1 MRSRTIPP
9 LRWGERTYVMGILNV
24 TADSFSGDG
33 LAVAG
38 RSETEVVAAA
48 LELARGFVAAG
59 ADILDVGGES
69 SRPAAVYGEHPAIDA
84 EEETRL
90 TLPVVE
96 ALVAEFGEQ
105 VLISIDTSKGNVA
118 RVALSAGAG
127 MVNDVWAA
135 RRDPGTAEAAAE
147 AGAYLVVMHNKDVS
161 EYPDGL
167 LPEVIEWLRTAAEA
181 AAGIGV
187 MADRLLVD
195 PGIGF
200 GKTRDHS
207 LEVLHRLAELKAA
220 LGLPLLIGTSRK
232 RFIGEILGGAPASD
246 RLEGTA
252 ASVVLAIASGADVVR
267 VHDVASIARA
277 VRVADA
283 IVRRL
288 DRAPADAP
296 PPAAAMPGRV
306 SIRAIQAQGRHGVG
320 DDERSRPQPFEVDVA
335 VAADL
340 SAAAAT
346 DRLEDTVDYAALQ
359 TLVMTRVRDD
369 SFHLIESLAA
379 SIGQAIL
386 DRWPVVNEVEVAVRK
401 PKAFLP
407 GPSGGAEVR
416 LLLNRARE
424 PEREP
429 ARGSAR

>member
-1 MRSRTIPP
+1 MPSRTLSS

-38 RSETEVVAAA
+38 RSEAEVVAAA
-48 LELARGFVAAG
+48 VELARGFVAAG

-96 ALVAEFGEQ
+96 ALVSEFGEQ
-105 VLISIDTSKGNVA
+105 VLVSIDTAKGSVA
-118 RVALSAGAG
+118 RAALSAGAG

-147 AGAYLVVMHNKDVS
+147 AGAYLVVMHNKDVA
-161 EYPDGL
+161 EYPDGV
-167 LPEVIEWLRTAAEA
+167 LPEVIDWLRSAAEA

-187 MADRLLVD
+187 RADRLLVD

-200 GKTRDHS
+200 GKTPNHS

-232 RFIGEILGGAPASD
+232 RFIGEILGGAPAGD

-267 VHDVASIARA
+267 VHDVAPIARA

-283 IVRRL
+283 IVRRIDL
-288 DRAPADAP
+288 APADASR
-296 PPAAAMPGRV
+296 PAEAAPGRV

-320 DDERSRPQPFEVDVA
+320 DDERSRRQPFEVDVA
-335 VAADL
+335 VSADL
-340 SAAAAT
+340 SAAAAG
-346 DRLEDTVDYAALQ
+346 DRLEDTVDYATLQ
-359 TLVMTRVRDD
+359 ILVTTRVRDD
-369 SFHLIESLAA
+369 SFHLMESLAA
-379 SIGQAIL
+379 SIGRAIL
-386 DRWPVVNEVEVAVRK
+386 DRWPAVTEVEVAVRK
-401 PKAFLP
+401 PMASLP

-416 LLLNRARE
+416 LRLHRARE
-424 PEREP
+424 
-429 ARGSAR
+429 SAR

>member
-1 MRSRTIPP
+1 MPSRPFSP
-9 LRWGERTYVMGILNV
+9 LRLGERTYVMGILNV

-33 LAVAG
+33 LAVGG
-38 RSETEVVAAA
+38 RSEAEVVAAA

-96 ALVAEFGEQ
+96 ALVAEFGER
-105 VLISIDTSKGNVA
+105 VLVSIDTSKGSVA
-118 RVALSAGAG
+118 RAALSAGAG

-147 AGAYLVVMHNKDVS
+147 AGAYLVVMHNKDAA

-187 MADRLLVD
+187 RADRLLVD

-207 LEVLHRLAELKAA
+207 LEILNRLAELKTA

-232 RFIGEILGGAPASD
+232 RFIGEILDGAPASD

-267 VHDVASIARA
+267 VHDVAHIARA

-288 DRAPADAP
+288 DQAPAAS
-296 PPAAAMPGRV
+296 PPAAATPGRV
-306 SIRAIQAQGRHGVG
+306 SIRDIQAQGRHGVG
-320 DDERSRPQPFEVDVA
+320 DAERSLPQPFEVDVA
-335 VAADL
+335 VAADF

-386 DRWPVVNEVEVAVRK
+386 DRWPVVTEVEVAVRK
-401 PKAFLP
+401 PEASLP

-416 LLLNRARE
+416 LQLRRPGE
-424 PEREP
+424 PRRQP
-429 ARGSAR
+429 ARGSAG

>member
-1 MRSRTIPP
+1 MPSRPFSP

-38 RSETEVVAAA
+38 RSEAEVVAAS

-59 ADILDVGGES
+59 ADVLDVGGES

-96 ALVAEFGEQ
+96 ALVAEFGER
-105 VLISIDTSKGNVA
+105 VLVSIDTSKGSVA

-147 AGAYLVVMHNKDVS
+147 AGAYLVVMHNKDVA
-161 EYPDGL
+161 EYPDGV

-187 MADRLLVD
+187 RADRLLVD

-207 LEVLHRLAELKAA
+207 LEILNRLAELKTA

-232 RFIGEILGGAPASD
+232 RFIGEILHGAPASD

-267 VHDVASIARA
+267 VHDVAPIVRA

-288 DRAPADAP
+288 DRPPADAT
-296 PPAAAMPGRV
+296 PPAAPGRV

-320 DDERSRPQPFEVDVA
+320 DAERSRPQPFEVDVA
-335 VAADL
+335 VAADF

-386 DRWPVVNEVEVAVRK
+386 DRWPVVTEVEVAVRK
-401 PKAFLP
+401 PEASLP

-416 LLLNRARE
+416 LRLQRARE
-424 PEREP
+424 PRRQP
-429 ARGSAR
+429 AR

>member
-1 MRSRTIPP
+1 MPSRPLSP
-9 LRWGERTYVMGILNV
+9 LRWGERTYVMGILNA

-38 RSETEVVAAA
+38 RSEAEVVAAS
-48 LELARGFVAAG
+48 LELARSFVAAG

-105 VLISIDTSKGNVA
+105 VLVSIDTAKGSVA
-118 RVALSAGAG
+118 RAALSAGAG

-135 RRDPGTAEAAAE
+135 RRDQGTAEAAAE
-147 AGAYLVVMHNKDVS
+147 AGAYLVVMHNKDVA
-161 EYPDGL
+161 EYPDGV
-167 LPEVIEWLRTAAEA
+167 LPEVIDWLRSAAEA

-187 MADRLLVD
+187 RADRLLVD

-207 LEVLHRLAELKAA
+207 LEVLHRLAELKSA

-232 RFIGEILGGAPASD
+232 RFIGEILGGAPAGD

-267 VHDVASIARA
+267 VHDVTPIARA

-283 IVRRL
+283 IVRRI
-288 DRAPADAP
+288 DRAPADGSP
-296 PPAAAMPGRV
+296 PGEATPGQV

-320 DDERSRPQPFEVDVA
+320 DDERSRRQPFEVDVA
-335 VAADL
+335 ASADMS
-340 SAAAAT
+340 SAAAG

-359 TLVMTRVRDD
+359 TLVTTRVRDD

-379 SIGQAIL
+379 SIGRAIL
-386 DRWPVVNEVEVAVRK
+386 DRWPLVTEVEVAVRK
-401 PKAFLP
+401 PQAPLP
-407 GPSGGAEVR
+407 QAAGRVEVR
-416 LLLNRARE
+416 LRLHRARE
-424 PEREP
+424 
-429 ARGSAR
+429 SAR

>member
-1 MRSRTIPP
+1 
-9 LRWGERTYVMGILNV
+9 
-24 TADSFSGDG
+24 
-33 LAVAG
+33 
-38 RSETEVVAAA
+38 
-48 LELARGFVAAG
+48 
-59 ADILDVGGES
+59 
-69 SRPAAVYGEHPAIDA
+69 
-84 EEETRL
+84 
-90 TLPVVE
+90 
-96 ALVAEFGEQ
+96 
-105 VLISIDTSKGNVA
+105 
-118 RVALSAGAG
+118 
-127 MVNDVWAA
+127 
-135 RRDPGTAEAAAE
+135 
-147 AGAYLVVMHNKDVS
+147 MHNKDVAD
-161 EYPDGL
+161 YPDGV
-167 LPEVIEWLRTAAEA
+167 LPEVIEWLRIAAEA

-187 MADRLLVD
+187 RANRLLVD

-207 LEVLHRLAELKAA
+207 LEVLHRLAELKTAV
-220 LGLPLLIGTSRK
+220 GLPLLIGTSRK

-267 VHDVASIARA
+267 VHDVAPITRA

-288 DRAPADAP
+288 DQAPGDASL
-296 PPAAAMPGRV
+296 PAVAVPGRV

-320 DDERSRPQPFEVDVA
+320 SDERARSQPFEVDVA

-346 DRLEDTVDYAALQ
+346 DRLEDTVDYSTLQ

-386 DRWPVVNEVEVAVRK
+386 DRWPVVTDVDVAVRK
-401 PKAFLP
+401 PEAPVP

-416 LLLNRARE
+416 LRLQRAGE
-424 PEREP
+424 PRPEP

>member
-1 MRSRTIPP
+1 MPSRPFSP

-38 RSETEVVAAA
+38 RSEAEVVAAA

-96 ALVAEFGEQ
+96 ALVAEFGER
-105 VLISIDTSKGNVA
+105 VLVSIDTSKGSVA
-118 RVALSAGAG
+118 RAALSAGAG

-135 RRDPGTAEAAAE
+135 RRVPGTAEAAAE
-147 AGAYLVVMHNKDVS
+147 AGAYLVVMHNKDVA

-187 MADRLLVD
+187 RADRLLVD

-200 GKTRDHS
+200 GKTRDHN
-207 LEVLHRLAELKAA
+207 LEILNRLAELKTA

-232 RFIGEILGGAPASD
+232 RFIGEILDGAPASD

-267 VHDVASIARA
+267 VHDVAPIVRA

-283 IVRRL
+283 IVRKL
-288 DRAPADAP
+288 DKAPAAS
-296 PPAAAMPGRV
+296 PPAATPGWV
-306 SIRAIQAQGRHGVG
+306 SIRDIQAQGRHGVG
-320 DDERSRPQPFEVDVA
+320 DAERSLPQPFEVDVA
-335 VAADL
+335 VAADF

-386 DRWPVVNEVEVAVRK
+386 DRWPVVTEVEVAVRK
-401 PKAFLP
+401 PEASLP
-407 GPSGGAEVR
+407 GPAGGAEVR
-416 LLLNRARE
+416 LRLQRARE
-424 PEREP
+424 PRREP
-429 ARGSAR
+429 ARESGR

>member
-1 MRSRTIPP
+1 MPSRP
-9 LRWGERTYVMGILNV
+9 LSPLHWGERTYVMGILNV

-38 RSETEVVAAA
+38 RSEAEVVAAA
-48 LELARGFVAAG
+48 LDLARGFVAAG

-84 EEETRL
+84 EAETRL

-96 ALVAEFGEQ
+96 SLVAEFGER
-105 VLISIDTSKGNVA
+105 VLVSIDTSKGSVA
-118 RVALSAGAG
+118 RAALSAGAG

-135 RRDPGTAEAAAE
+135 RHDPGTAEAAAE
-147 AGAYLVVMHNKDVS
+147 AGAYLVVMHNKDVAQ
-161 EYPDGL
+161 YPDGV
-167 LPEVIEWLRTAAEA
+167 LPEVIDWLRTAAEA
-181 AAGIGV
+181 AARIGV
-187 MADRLLVD
+187 RADRLLVD

-232 RFIGEILGGAPASD
+232 RFIGEILGGAPADD

-267 VHDVASIARA
+267 VHDVAPIARA

-288 DRAPADAP
+288 DPAPADAS
-296 PPAAAMPGRV
+296 PAVATPGRV

-320 DDERSRPQPFEVDVA
+320 NDERSRRQPFEVDVA
-335 VAADL
+335 VNADL
-340 SAAAAT
+340 STAAAR
-346 DRLEDTVDYAALQ
+346 DPREDTVDYAALQ
-359 TLVMTRVRDD
+359 TLVVTRVRDD

-379 SIGQAIL
+379 SIGRAIL
-386 DRWPVVNEVEVAVRK
+386 DRWPLATDVEVAVRK
-401 PKAFLP
+401 PEASLP

-416 LLLNRARE
+416 LRLHRARA
-424 PEREP
+424 PRRES